1 MNHGILYRNM
11 DIDLLA
17 KMVRDLILDKDEV
30 SLPGVGSFV
39 AEMVPASFSD
49 RGYTINPPYR
59 RLSFRQRTDASD
71 MSLADLYA
79 ASNGVDREQAL
90 QILTDF
96 LSEMKEVL
104 KTKKSIVFP
113 ELGRLRATKEN
124 IFFFVADGDLD
135 IWPGGYGLEPI
146 SLKTHQETPEEVS
159 SMVEELR
166 SMIADPTDREAVDTP
181 VESLA
186 AESVEAESSVKG
198 EALEVT
204 EARTEEETADE
215 PAVIAAAPTE
225 EIEAPA
231 AAPDIIDAPEEI
243 TVAPTTEESVIEES
257 TADETA
263 TGAPM
268 AEEPTIEE
276 STAEEPITE
285 ETVAEVPMAEESVIE
300 ESTTEETVTGA
311 PMTEESTTEEPIT
324 EETVAEAPMA
334 EESTIEEPAD
344 ETGDPVKTVTP
355 VVEASVETAGD
366 DAVKPKRTGKIALYI
381 VLGLLAAAILAL
393 VVFVILAH
401 AAPDFIDSL
410 LYTPE
415 ELELIRSFR

>member
-231 AAPDIIDAPEEI
+231 AAPDIIDTPEEI
-243 TVAPTTEESVIEES
+243 TVAPTTE
-257 TADETA
+257 
-263 TGAPM
+263 GP
-268 AEEPTIEE
+268 
-276 STAEEPITE
+276 TAEEPL
-285 ETVAEVPMAEESVIE
+285 AEASTTEESVI
-300 ESTTEETVTGA
+300 
-311 PMTEESTTEEPIT
+311 EESTTEEPIT

-355 VVEASVETAGD
+355 VVEAPVETAGD

-401 AAPDFIDSL
+401 AAPNFIDSL

>member
-166 SMIADPTDREAVDTP
+166 SMIVDPTDREAVDTP
-181 VESLA
+181 VESLT
-186 AESVEAESSVKG
+186 AESVEAGSSVKG
-198 EALEVT
+198 EVLEAT

-215 PAVIAAAPTE
+215 PAVIAAAPAE

-243 TVAPTTEESVIEES
+243 TVAPTTE
-257 TADETA
+257 
-263 TGAPM
+263 GP
-268 AEEPTIEE
+268 
-276 STAEEPITE
+276 TAEEPLTEASTTEESTPEESTTE
-285 ETVAEVPMAEESVIE
+285 ETVAEVPMAEE
-300 ESTTEETVTGA
+300 
-311 PMTEESTTEEPIT
+311 P
-324 EETVAEAPMA
+324 
-334 EESTIEEPAD
+334 TIEEPAG

-355 VVEASVETAGD
+355 AAEAPVETAGD
-366 DAVKPKRTGKIALYI
+366 DAVKSKRTGKIALYI

-393 VVFVILAH
+393 VVFVIFAH

>member
-186 AESVEAESSVKG
+186 AESVEAGSSVKG
-198 EALEVT
+198 EELEAT
-204 EARTEEETADE
+204 EVRTEEETADE
-215 PAVIAAAPTE
+215 PAVIAAAPAE

-231 AAPDIIDAPEEI
+231 AAPDIIDTPEEI

-257 TADETA
+257 TADATA
-263 TGAPM
+263 TGAPMTEESTAEEPTMEETVAEAPM

-276 STAEEPITE
+276 STPEK
-285 ETVAEVPMAEESVIE
+285 
-300 ESTTEETVTGA
+300 
-311 PMTEESTTEEPIT
+311 
-324 EETVAEAPMA
+324 
-334 EESTIEEPAD
+334 STIEEPAG

-355 VVEASVETAGD
+355 VVEAPVETAGD

>member
-215 PAVIAAAPTE
+215 PAVIAAAPAE

-243 TVAPTTEESVIEES
+243 TVAPTTEGPTAEESAPEES
-257 TADETA
+257 T
-263 TGAPM
+263 
-268 AEEPTIEE
+268 I
-276 STAEEPITE
+276 
-285 ETVAEVPMAEESVIE
+285 
-300 ESTTEETVTGA
+300 EETVTGA
-311 PMTEESTTEEPIT
+311 PMTEESIAEEPTSEETVAEEPMTEESTAEEPTI

-334 EESTIEEPAD
+334 EESTIEEPVAETPMAEEPTIEEPAG

-355 VVEASVETAGD
+355 AAEAPVETAGD
-366 DAVKPKRTGKIALYI
+366 DAVKSKRTGKIALYI

-393 VVFVILAH
+393 VVFVIFAH

>member
-198 EALEVT
+198 EVLEVT

-215 PAVIAAAPTE
+215 PAVIAAAPAE
-225 EIEAPA
+225 EIEALA

-243 TVAPTTEESVIEES
+243 TVAPTTEGPTAEESAPEES
-257 TADETA
+257 T
-263 TGAPM
+263 
-268 AEEPTIEE
+268 I
-276 STAEEPITE
+276 
-285 ETVAEVPMAEESVIE
+285 
-300 ESTTEETVTGA
+300 EETVTGA
-311 PMTEESTTEEPIT
+311 PMTEESTAEEPIT

-334 EESTIEEPAD
+334 EEPTIEESTPEESTTEETVAEAPMAEESVIEEPAG

-355 VVEASVETAGD
+355 VETAGD

-393 VVFVILAH
+393 VAFVILAH

>member
-186 AESVEAESSVKG
+186 AESVEADSSVKG
-198 EALEVT
+198 EVLEVT
-204 EARTEEETADE
+204 EAQTEEETADE
-215 PAVIAAAPTE
+215 PAVIAAAPAE
-225 EIEAPA
+225 EIEALA

-243 TVAPTTEESVIEES
+243 TVAPTTEE
-257 TADETA
+257 
-263 TGAPM
+263 PM
-268 AEEPTIEE
+268 TEE

-300 ESTTEETVTGA
+300 ESTTEE
-311 PMTEESTTEEPIT
+311 STTEEAVAEVSMAEEPTI

-334 EESTIEEPAD
+334 EESVIEESTPEESTTEEPAG

-355 VVEASVETAGD
+355 VVEAPVETAGD